1 MWDIVSKALVGV
13 LSTLLIS
20 ACTYYVTKIRSMFKK
35 QSEEQEAIR
44 KGLKALLRDRI
55 IQMYNHYFN
64 QRCIPIYAR
73 DNISS
78 LHEEYK
84 ALGGNGTIDGL
95 VKKLMLLDTD
105 APNSSEHE
113 DRSVV

>member
-1 MWDIVSKALVGV
+1 MWDIVSKVLIGV
-13 LSTLLIS
+13 LSALLIS
-20 ACTYYVTKIRSMFKK
+20 ACTYYVTKIRSVLKK
-35 QSEEQEAIR
+35 QADEQEAMR

-55 IQMYNHYFN
+55 IQMYNHYYN

-73 DNISS
+73 DNIGS
-78 LHEEYK
+78 LHAEYK

-95 VKKLMLLDTD
+95 VKKLMSLDTD
-105 APNSSEHE
+105 ASHAAEHE